1 MVDEIWDSIWL
12 PNMSFKL
19 IFNLIHKMFLSLIG
33 VQFEFIILR
42 LNLDRFYQIVS
53 QFDYGFQMNQFE
65 FQSDLQFEKLDPD

>member
-1 MVDEIWDSIWL
+1 
-12 PNMSFKL
+12 
-19 IFNLIHKMFLSLIG
+19 MFLSLIG